1 MDTDSTNNNTSSNSE
16 KLAQDAND
24 KISSIFNKLSDQDE
38 KGTQVL
44 GLLTDIRNFLAENS
58 QRRKKQKTVVD
69 SSVSSSKKNSVGL
82 GKEGARDLVN
92 AINQS
97 NLAKYI
103 QKFLSTVGMSYNAR
117 NPFGRSLYG
126 VQQWFGT
133 MGSNPSTWSA
143 KQYQA
148 FQRIM
153 TNAKGKGYDRYL
165 KAYDALYK
173 IGRSRTA
180 LGGAFNTG
188 KALFYGLTGGS
199 GAKAGMSMLS
209 KAGLLGSG
217 AIGSFIGGPI
227 GTVALMGL
235 TTAATQLQKAIEENT
250 KAILG
255 GNWANSRLTMGAAGD
270 LSMWGVPGKG
280 VDFNAGSYQA
290 YRSKMRMMGLR
301 DDQAVANALTSLS
314 GMGIYG
320 FGGQDAVGAALSRQA
335 MRTRI
340 GANVSDEFVRRMYIA
355 TQGQKQGA
363 FHVNGAF
370 SLEGFAR
377 QIAAVSNRSMNKQG
391 VRLGTQNSISIV
403 EQMTQDL
410 LGMDN
415 NISAVTAALDKF
427 SKQLTTGKLTTQEFI
442 NMFNGQNMAGSEQG
456 RLNIAAISA
465 GRHGSVLSHM
475 YDMMVRNRD
484 MTGRVTNWQENSAA
498 ILSYFRKI
506 GIGKDK
512 ESTMLG
518 MYSGGGQSLLEMFNL
533 GALSKNPRYM
543 EILSAAAAGD
553 RKGIDALTKI
563 SEDEKGIMYRQA
575 KTLDAIRNPV
585 EHMRD
590 VLFATMK
597 VGVFES
603 IGGLMS
609 KGRARQM
616 EYDKWRTGMSDEQ
629 FETYKQA
636 KEYEYKQDIAEQ
648 RSAIGQVLSAAMES
662 IGAKM
667 NPQIEALI
675 KALDDNTKS
684 RSQVTGYTYLPAGK
698 R

>member
-1 MDTDSTNNNTSSNSE
+1 MGTDSTNKDTSSNSE
-16 KLAQDAND
+16 KLAQDANE
-24 KISSIFNKLSDQDE
+24 KISSIFNKLSDQDD

-69 SSVSSSKKNSVGL
+69 SSVSNSKKNSVGL
-82 GKEGARDLVN
+82 GKDGARDLVN

-126 VQQWFGT
+126 VHQWFGS

-143 KQYQA
+143 KQYQV

-217 AIGSFIGGPI
+217 ALGSVLGGPV

-235 TTAATQLQKAIEENT
+235 MTAATQLKKAIEENT
-250 KAILG
+250 KAMLG
-255 GNWANSRLTMGAAGD
+255 GNWADSRLTMGAAGD
-270 LSMWGVPGKG
+270 LSMWGASGKG

-290 YRSKMRMMGLR
+290 YRSKMRRMGLR
-301 DDQAVANALTSLS
+301 DDQAIANALTSLS

-335 MRTRI
+335 MKTRI

-363 FHVNGAF
+363 FHINGAF

-475 YDMMVRNRD
+475 YDMMARTRD
-484 MTGRVTNWQENSAA
+484 MNGRVTNWQENSAA
-498 ILSYFRKI
+498 ILNYFHKI

-512 ESTMLG
+512 ESTYLG

-553 RKGIDALTKI
+553 RKGIEALTKI
-563 SEDEKGIMYRQA
+563 SEDEKGIMHRQA
-575 KTLDAIRNPV
+575 QTLDAIRNPV

-590 VLFATMK
+590 VMFATMK

-603 IGGLMS
+603 IGGLMG
-609 KGRARQM
+609 KGRARQL

-629 FETYKQA
+629 FETYKEA
-636 KEYEYKQDIAEQ
+636 KEHEYKQDMAEQ
-648 RSAIGQVLSAAMES
+648 RSAIGQVLAAAMES
-662 IGAKM
+662 IGAQM

-675 KALDDNTKS
+675 RALDDNTKS
-684 RSQVTGYTYLPAGK
+684 KSQVTGYTYLPAGK